1 MLLYY
6 KYVKIVEKRVG
17 FEKYD
22 NVCLLRTFSN
32 VYGLASMRIGY
43 LIGSYKT
50 IGCLNKVRLTFNVSK
65 LSHMAAIAALEDQDF
80 IKKCKRKNNI
90 MKNYLYNCLD
100 NLKIKYVVSE
110 TNFVFIEVNN
120 DIIDNIKNKKIS
132 VKSYNFNDKIYI
144 RLSLGIKK
152 DIKKIIEIITETIK

>member
-1 MLLYY
+1 
-6 KYVKIVEKRVG
+6 
-17 FEKYD
+17 
-22 NVCLLRTFSN
+22 
-32 VYGLASMRIGY
+32 MRIGY

-50 IGCLNKVRLTFNVSK
+50 IGCLNKVRFTFNVSK
-65 LSHMAAIAALEDQDF
+65 LSQMAAIAAIAAIEDQDF
-80 IKKCKRKNNI
+80 IKKCKRENNI

-120 DIIDNIKNKKIS
+120 DIIDNIKNKKTS

>member
-1 MLLYY
+1 
-6 KYVKIVEKRVG
+6 
-17 FEKYD
+17 
-22 NVCLLRTFSN
+22 
-32 VYGLASMRIGY
+32 
-43 LIGSYKT
+43 
-50 IGCLNKVRLTFNVSK
+50 
-65 LSHMAAIAALEDQDF
+65 
-80 IKKCKRKNNI
+80 

-100 NLKIKYVVSE
+100 NLKIKYVVFE

-120 DIIDNIKNKKIS
+120 YIIDNIKNKKIS

>member
-1 MLLYY
+1 
-6 KYVKIVEKRVG
+6 
-17 FEKYD
+17 
-22 NVCLLRTFSN
+22 
-32 VYGLASMRIGY
+32 
-43 LIGSYKT
+43 
-50 IGCLNKVRLTFNVSK
+50 
-65 LSHMAAIAALEDQDF
+65 MAAIAALENQDF
-80 IKKCKRKNNI
+80 IKKYTRKNNI

-144 RLSLGIKK
+144 KLSLGIKK